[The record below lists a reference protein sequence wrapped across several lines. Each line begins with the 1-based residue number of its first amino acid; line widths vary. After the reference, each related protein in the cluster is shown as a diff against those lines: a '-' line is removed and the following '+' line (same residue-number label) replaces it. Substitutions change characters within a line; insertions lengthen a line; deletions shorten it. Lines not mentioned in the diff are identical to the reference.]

1 MSRINKA
8 ERETQQRVIK
18 LFTERLGYRYL
29 GDKTDT
35 DNSCIEEAVLTA
47 WLKKR
52 GIDQQ
57 HINRAAEK
65 LKREALNPQRKLYEN
80 NKTVYQLLR
89 YGVQVQAQ
97 AGQNTETIHLIDW
110 ADPDANDF
118 AIAEEVTLRGNLE
131 RRPDLV
137 LYINGIA
144 FGVIELKRSTVGLSE
159 GIGQLLSNQQ
169 EHFNAWF
176 FSTVQIVLAGNDTQG
191 LRYGTIETQEK
202 YFLTWKEDEQEND
215 SYKLDKYL
223 AKMCDK
229 SRITEIMHDFIL
241 FDDGIKKLPR
251 VHQYFGV
258 KASQEHINNK
268 RGGVI
273 WHTQGS
279 GKSIV
284 MVLLAKWI
292 LENKPN
298 ARILIV
304 TDRDELDKQIA
315 TVFKDAG
322 VTIARA
328 TSGAD
333 LITKLSNPLPRLL
346 CSLVH
351 KFGRHGVDDHDA
363 FIRDIGNRPPV
374 AVGEIFIFVDECHRT
389 QSGKLHKTMKA
400 LLPSAVFIGFTGT
413 PLLKEDKAT
422 SLEVFGNYIHT
433 YKFNEAVEDGVVLDL
448 IYEARDIPQEITA
461 QDRIDQWFDA
471 KTKGLNDWQKAALR
485 EQWGTM
491 QNVLSSRSRMER
503 VVTDIVFD
511 FSTKQRLVSHRGN
524 ALLVASSI
532 YEACKYYELFEK
544 TELKGK
550 CAVITS
556 YVPNAQHVTREE
568 TGANTETEKQFIY
581 NLYTKLLENVSRKGT
596 KTETEVYEDDA
607 KQQFIDQPARMRLL
621 IVVDKLLTGFDAP
634 SCTYLYIDKK
644 MQDHGLFQAICRT
657 NRLDGED
664 KTFGY
669 IVDYKDLFNKVK
681 GAISVYTKQL
691 DDQDEGNKSQIN
703 MQDRLDKGRETLEA
717 AREAFGKLCEPVA
730 MPKSELDHIR
740 YFCGN
745 SEQPQD
751 LAETEPLRVALYKCV
766 AILMRAYAAIAEDIE
781 QAQYTP
787 QEAANIAVEVERA
800 IALRDVIR
808 FASGEHIELKAYE
821 ADMRYLIDTYIKA
834 EEARKISHFDDVGLL
849 DLIVKSGIADA
860 VNSLPSGVSKSKSA
874 VAETIANNVRRAILQ
889 QRANNPAFYD
899 KMSEVLDDVIAK
911 LRDERLDYE
920 QFMQEMAE
928 LAARVRAG
936 MSDNTPVALDTA
948 GKRALY
954 NNLKDDEELA
964 LKIDAA
970 VRRSKPADFR
980 GNRVKENIIK
990 QAIYPLLNDDVDEV
1004 ERIFQIITA
1013 QLEY

>member
-35 DNSCIEEAVLTA
+35 DNSCIEEAVLIA
-47 WLKKR
+47 WLEKR
-52 GIDQQ
+52 GYDQQ
-57 HINRAAEK
+57 HINRAVEQ

-118 AIAEEVTLRGNLE
+118 SIAEEVTLRGNQE

-322 VTIARA
+322 ETIARA

-448 IYEARDIPQEITA
+448 IYEARDIPQEITV

-511 FSTKQRLVSHRGN
+511 FSTKQRLVTHRGN

-532 YEACKYYELFEK
+532 YEACKYYQLFEK

-556 YVPNAQHVTREE
+556 YVPNAQHVTRQE

-607 KQQFIDQPARMRLL
+607 KQQFIDEPARMRLL

-634 SCTYLYIDKK
+634 SCTYLYIDKS

-1013 QLEY
+1013 QQEY